1 LEEQERQ
8 GKIKAMLQETPFRVL
23 VNLVENVSWREV
35 AGIAI
40 ALAGMVSVASV
51 QAYRFFFGISVTEN
65 HVEVLATNCIPH
77 IRATLANIDKNIAK
91 MSGGEI
97 VDNTALDQSLE
108 ARKGE

>member
-1 LEEQERQ
+1 
-8 GKIKAMLQETPFRVL
+8 MLQETPFRVL

-91 MSGGEI
+91 MSGGEP
-97 VDNTALDQSLE
+97 VDFTALDEALE
-108 ARKGE
+108 AKKKE